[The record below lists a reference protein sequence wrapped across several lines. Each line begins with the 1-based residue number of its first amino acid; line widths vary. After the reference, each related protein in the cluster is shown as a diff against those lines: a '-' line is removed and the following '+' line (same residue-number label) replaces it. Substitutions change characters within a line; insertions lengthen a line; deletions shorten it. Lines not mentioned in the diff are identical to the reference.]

1 MITQPQFIV
10 PVARRCRDV
19 AVMVIASLWRGRDL
33 DEIEARLAAL
43 PLRRQVGLVGG
54 VLGLL
59 FLLSL
64 FAAQFGLLGMAL
76 YFFAVVALIA

>member
-1 MITQPQFIV
+1 MISEPHFIV

-19 AVMVIASLWRGRDL
+19 AVMVIASLWRGRDF
-33 DEIEARLAAL
+33 DEIEARLAEL
-43 PLRRQVGLVGG
+43 PLRRQFGLVGG

-64 FAAQFGLLGMAL
+64 FAAQFGLLGMAI
-76 YFFAVVALIA
+76 YFFIVVALIA